1 MEFYEQKLWEIM
13 GTNMSQ
19 LFKHLIKTSWEVDFK
34 GAMGGFADKLEREF
48 GHIKLAIC
56 EFASR
61 YKLKLREFYRGD
73 YNLYFDY
80 HDRTGIYILAI
91 SRERGEMVPE
101 ECEYWRA

>member
-61 YKLKLREFYRGD
+61 Y
-73 YNLYFDY
+73 
-80 HDRTGIYILAI
+80 ILAI